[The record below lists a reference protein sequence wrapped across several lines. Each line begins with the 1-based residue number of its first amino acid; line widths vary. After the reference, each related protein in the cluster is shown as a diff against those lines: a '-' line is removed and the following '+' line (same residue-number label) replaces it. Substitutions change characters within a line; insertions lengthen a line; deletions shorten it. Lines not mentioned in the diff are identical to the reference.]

1 MTALTEVL
9 SKAAGPEQVGFTSE
23 DVRSCVT
30 RRQRRRRRA
39 RLAGAGVLVAVVGLT
54 AAFDPL
60 SGGDSPDEVEMVADV
75 PEQIIGRWELTSISG
90 IAAVETPAWIEFRD
104 DGRLRADTG
113 CNDFGYR
120 WRIVDGRLVT
130 VGGGGTLML
139 CVNPSGTVERLLQEM
154 LSGDPVI
161 APADDEEIPL
171 SGTEP
176 WTTLRLTAPDGS
188 VALFRRSV
196 P

>member
-23 DVRSCVT
+23 DIRRCVT

-54 AAFDPL
+54 AAFGPL
-60 SGGDSPDEVEMVADV
+60 SDGDSPEEVETVADE
-75 PEQIIGRWELTSISG
+75 PEQIIGRWELTSITG
-90 IAAVETPAWIEFRD
+90 IAAIEEPASIEFRD
-104 DGRLRADTG
+104 DGRLKGDTG
-113 CNDFGYR
+113 CNQFGYR
-120 WRIVDGRLVT
+120 WSIVDGRLVT
-130 VGGGGTLML
+130 HGGGGTLML
-139 CVNPSGTVERLLQEM
+139 CTNPSGTVERLLQEM
-154 LSGDPVI
+154 LSGDPAI
-161 APADDEEIPL
+161 APSDDEEIPR

-188 VALFRRSV
+188 FALFERSL